1 MFRFYIFLLLF
12 FQSYLIDAESV
23 YPVKD
28 IPDSLLKNA
37 NAVIRNSETSYK
49 VISDKRAILHIEKA
63 ITILNKNGKDYALFI
78 TFYNK
83 NLKLSGISIKVY
95 DSEGKYLK
103 RAKNSEIIDLS
114 IVSGFS
120 LYEENRVKL
129 YKPDISEYP
138 YTVVF
143 TYTYTFDGIVYFPEW
158 IPQKYY
164 DISVETATLNVFAGK
179 KAGIRFYAR
188 NINSTPAI
196 DSLDDNV
203 HYSWKVENLP
213 AFEKEPFSP
222 PVEKYKPVVYL
233 APANFSYE
241 GFEGDMSTWKD
252 FGLWVNGLLEGRN
265 DLPDETRQK
274 IKEIVAST
282 TDTVEMI
289 RRIYKYV
296 QENTRYVSIQLGIG
310 GFRPFKTSTVDKVG
324 YGDCK
329 ALSFYTKSL
338 LEEAGIKA
346 NYTLVKAGT
355 KKEEIIK
362 DFPSQQF
369 NHVILNVPL
378 KNDTVWLECT
388 NQEMPFGFLGDFTDD
403 RLALNISD
411 KGGELIRTPEY
422 QQKQNSKKCF
432 AEMTVNQDGSIEG
445 KIVLTLTGLMYD
457 EVFRFIHDDAKEQ
470 KKWLH
475 KNLNIPEFDILNFSV
490 TEAGDRIPEAVISLD
505 LSIPKYCSKTGKR
518 MFIPLNMLDK
528 LKEIPKDDD
537 KRETD
542 ILLYRSFT
550 VSDSVIFNLP
560 SSYTPEHIPKEKSFN
575 STFGEYNSKSKA
587 DSTRILYLRN
597 IKVNKGHYSKTLYP
611 EFKEFY
617 RNVVN
622 ADKTKLVLK
631 KKQ

>member
-1 MFRFYIFLLLF
+1 MLRFYIILLIF
-12 FQSYLIDAESV
+12 IPSYLIGGEPV

-37 NAVIRNSETSYK
+37 NAVIRNIETSYDIVSK
-49 VISDKRAILHIEKA
+49 KKA
-63 ITILNKNGKDYALFI
+63 IIKIKEATTILNKNGDKYSMLL

-83 NLKLSGISIKVY
+83 NMKISNISIRVY
-95 DSEGKYLK
+95 DSYGKYIK
-103 RAKNSEIIDLS
+103 RAKSSEIVDVS
-114 IVSGFS
+114 IINGFS
-120 LYEENRVKL
+120 LYEENRLKGYV
-129 YKPDISEYP
+129 PEITDYP

-143 TYTYTFDGIVYFPEW
+143 TYTYTFDGIVYFPDW
-158 IPQKYY
+158 IPQK
-164 DISVETATLNVFAGK
+164 DDDVSVETAILSVVTSK
-179 KAGIRFYAR
+179 KSGIRYFAK
-188 NINSTPAI
+188 NLNDPPEI
-196 DSLDDNV
+196 DTTDDRI
-203 HYSWKVENLP
+203 HYLWKVENLP
-213 AFEKEPFSP
+213 AYKKEPYSP
-222 PVEKYKPVVYL
+222 PVEEYKPVVYL
-233 APANFSYE
+233 APASFSYE
-241 GFEGDMSTWKD
+241 GFEGDMSSWKD

-265 DLPDETRQK
+265 DLPDESRQK
-274 IKEIVAST
+274 IKEIVASV

-310 GFRPFKTSTVDKVG
+310 GFQPFKTSTVDRVG

-378 KNDTVWLECT
+378 RDDTIWLECT

-403 RLALNISD
+403 RYVLNISD
-411 KGGELIRTPEY
+411 KGGELIHTPRY
-422 QQKQNSKKCF
+422 LQNQNRKKCF
-432 AEMTVNQDGSIEG
+432 AEMTVNDNGSIKG
-445 KIVLTLTGLMYD
+445 SIVLTLTGLMYD
-457 EVFRFIHDDAKEQ
+457 EVFGFIHDDAKEQ

-475 KNLNIPEFDILNFSV
+475 KNLNIPEFDILNFSI
-490 TEAGDRIPEAVISLD
+490 TETGDRIPEAEISID

-518 MFIPLNMLDK
+518 MFVPLNMLDK
-528 LKEIPKDDD
+528 LKDIPKDDD

-542 ILLYRSFT
+542 ILLYRSFI
-550 VSDSVIFNLP
+550 VYDSVIFNLP
-560 SSYTPEHIPKEKSFN
+560 DSYSTEHIPKETSFT
-575 STFGEYNSKSKA
+575 STFGEYDSKCVI
-587 DSTRILYLRN
+587 DSTKIVYMRN
-597 IKVNKGHYSKTLYP
+597 IKVNKGLYPKKLYP

-617 RNVVN
+617 RNVVKS
-622 ADKTKLVLK
+622 DKTKLVLK
-631 KKQ
+631 KNE